1 MYVYIYIE
9 RERDSARDSR
19 GLAESIASRRKARG
33 ARWRGATQPRK
44 DWLEVHKKGHLTTGH
59 RVET

>member
-1 MYVYIYIE
+1 MYVCIYIYIYIE

-44 DWLEVHKKGHLTTGH
+44 DWLEVHK
-59 RVET
+59 